1 MMTVK
6 KPDYSDDATDEDCI
20 YDKTDED
27 KGQVRLPKQMN
38 FRKNSKRPFTH
49 THTLENGRK
58 NNHTSYL
65 SILVHHRIIE
75 VYKKYTS

>member
-6 KPDYSDDATDEDCI
+6 KPDNSDDATDEDCI

-38 FRKNSKRPFTH
+38 FRKNSKRSLTPSPPSSSFS
-49 THTLENGRK
+49 ENYVAIFSE
-58 NNHTSYL
+58 N
-65 SILVHHRIIE
+65 I
-75 VYKKYTS
+75 